1 MKRLI
6 QRAAALTAALCLAAA
21 CMAPVYAETA
31 NTEKEENVY
40 VSLAGD
46 GGSVKFHYLFLL
58 LNLDFMGVC
67 NKKSIDLPFSGIM
80 SIAKPTL
87 NQGDNAHGHYTVF
100 TSLNSIPT

>member
-1 MKRLI
+1 MYTFFLMVEDYIKAHNLH
-6 QRAAALTAALCLAAA
+6 LF
-21 CMAPVYAETA
+21 MFF
-31 NTEKEENVY
+31 
-40 VSLAGD
+40 
-46 GGSVKFHYLFLL
+46 GSVKFHYLFLL

>member
-1 MKRLI
+1 
-6 QRAAALTAALCLAAA
+6 
-21 CMAPVYAETA
+21 
-31 NTEKEENVY
+31 
-40 VSLAGD
+40 
-46 GGSVKFHYLFLL
+46 
-58 LNLDFMGVC
+58 MGVC

>member
-1 MKRLI
+1 MRREAKLEDMVKCVKLLQTSDTI
-6 QRAAALTAALCLAAA
+6 QMLN
-21 CMAPVYAETA
+21 P
-31 NTEKEENVY
+31 Y
-40 VSLAGD
+40 VIPPFD
-46 GGSVKFHYLFLL
+46 VGSVKFHYLFLL

-100 TSLNSIPT
+100 TS

>member
-1 MKRLI
+1 MSMKFERDE
-6 QRAAALTAALCLAAA
+6 R
-21 CMAPVYAETA
+21 
-31 NTEKEENVY
+31 KF
-40 VSLAGD
+40 D
-46 GGSVKFHYLFLL
+46 FHDGSVKFHYLFLL

>member
-1 MKRLI
+1 MGLSFFCIFHSILYVQKSLI
-6 QRAAALTAALCLAAA
+6 FHILR
-21 CMAPVYAETA
+21 
-31 NTEKEENVY
+31 
-40 VSLAGD
+40 
-46 GGSVKFHYLFLL
+46 GSVKFHYLFLL